1 MNAIDLLKNDHDYV
15 DMLFGR
21 IEDTP
26 PSRHAAIFKQIKG
39 ELETHAHIE
48 ETIFYPT
55 AKEKGDK
62 ELKDIV
68 MEAFE
73 EHKQMKMFLADVAR
87 ARSTDKREA
96 QLKVLIEDTRH
107 HVKEEE
113 NELFP
118 LVEDRL
124 SSDQLEK
131 LGAKMEREKIKF
143 QEANGIPQRREE
155 PQGAFTR
162 VIEKARAV
170 VESVIGGSSD
180 DGKKGSASKSNGRSK
195 KKIIT
200 APSAKRIGQVRT
212 VNADGGSKA
221 TNGKSA
227 PQAKSKNTR
236 SKPAS
241 ASSRSKAAGS
251 KAKSS
256 TERKGGGSR
265 TSASR

>member
-96 QLKVLIEDTRH
+96 ELKVLIEDTRH

-113 NELFP
+113 NEMFP

-131 LGAKMEREKIKF
+131 LGERMEREKVKF

-155 PQGAFTR
+155 PQGAFTK

-180 DGKKGSASKSNGRSK
+180 DGKKGSAPKSNGRSK
-195 KKIIT
+195 KKVIT

-221 TNGKSA
+221 SNGKSA
-227 PQAKSKNTR
+227 SQAKSKNTSR
-236 SKPAS
+236 SKSASSKTKSSAARKGGSSRAS
-241 ASSRSKAAGS
+241 ASR
-251 KAKSS
+251 
-256 TERKGGGSR
+256 
-265 TSASR
+265 